1 MTRYIS
7 REKKKKKKKLLPG
20 SGFFSYLFLF
30 SSLLFLFFYFLGV
43 QKFIEINSFVINADQ
58 EIILSEEELIEKIK
72 SSTEGDFLFF
82 STKSIFLINKQKIIN
97 KIKNDEPTTKEVF
110 IEKVFPS
117 KLVIN
122 IVSRTPHLVW
132 CKDENL
138 ENCFYADEEGVAFK
152 RSEKEDNFLI
162 FVNSSNFNLGDSVIS
177 KDLIE
182 KLFYLEKELSEINF
196 KISFFDTTDQRIIKA
211 LTNDK
216 FIIYFSNSSVE
227 REVEGLKA
235 LISKIPEEEIEE
247 AEYIDLKFKDIILLK

>member
-30 SSLLFLFFYFLGV
+30 SSLLFLLFYFLGV
-43 QKFIEINSFVINADQ
+43 QKFIEIDSFVINADQ
-58 EIILSEEELIEKIK
+58 ETLLSEEELIKEVENY
-72 SSTEGDFLFF
+72 T
-82 STKSIFLINKQKIIN
+82 STKNIFLSKEEKIIN
-97 KIKNDEPTTKEVF
+97 IIKKEEPTTNEVV
-110 IEKVFPS
+110 IEKIFPS
-117 KLVIN
+117 KLIIN
-122 IVSRTPHLVW
+122 ITSRIPHLVW
-132 CKDENL
+132 CKDEDFK
-138 ENCFYADEEGVAFK
+138 NCFYVDKEGVTFK
-152 RSEKEDNFLI
+152 KAKGDEDFLI

-196 KISFFDTTDQRIIKA
+196 KISFFDTTDQKIIKA

-227 REVEGLKA
+227 KEVEGLKA
-235 LISKIPEEEIEE
+235 LISKLPEEEIEE
-247 AEYIDLKFKDIILLK
+247 AEYIDLKFKNIILLK